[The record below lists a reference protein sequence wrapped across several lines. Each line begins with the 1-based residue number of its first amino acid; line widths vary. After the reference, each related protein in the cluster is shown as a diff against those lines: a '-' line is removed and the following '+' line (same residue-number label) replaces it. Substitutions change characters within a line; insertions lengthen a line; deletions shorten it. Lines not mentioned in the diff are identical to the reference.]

1 MRLAEAL
8 SLRADLQ
15 RRIAQ
20 LKERIMRNAKI
31 QIDESPAED
40 PNELLKEF
48 VSCTKELRNLVIKIN
63 KTNSSVMFDEK
74 KSLTEVLAERDELA
88 LVRDLH
94 RDLAKNAT
102 VTQERYKALEVKF
115 KPAVNVREIQRQAD
129 TLSKTFREL
138 DVKIQELNW
147 STDLVD

>member
-8 SLRADLQ
+8 ALRADLQ

-20 LKERIMRNAKI
+20 LKDRIMRNAKI

-40 PNELLKEF
+40 PNELLNEY
-48 VSCTKELRNLVIKIN
+48 SACTEELRVLIIRIN
-63 KTNSSVMFDEK
+63 KTNSRVMFDSSK
-74 KSLTEVLAERDELA
+74 TMADVLAERDVLA
-88 LVRDLH
+88 MARDLH

-102 VTQERYKALEVKF
+102 ITQDRYKALEVKF
-115 KPAVNVREIQRQAD
+115 KPAVNVRNIQKKAD
-129 TLSKTFREL
+129 MLSREFREL

-147 STDLVD
+147 STDLLD